1 MRTTAPYWQQLYARD
16 FGDRLH
22 AAASPWRG
30 SRREV
35 GSKTIAAPATS
46 LTLHAASGVDVDGDD
61 GAYVAYADA
70 VRQHRGEVQVG
81 GDLVCIVRIGCSA
94 GELCQLCPDLL
105 ARPVSLGTTKTRGGK
120 HWRFTGYSALESPC
134 CL

>member
-1 MRTTAPYWQQLYARD
+1 MVGSVFQFVVADTGCHADGFPSPPLPSPDNPVSAQRRVRTTAPYWQQLYARD

-81 GDLVCIVRIGCSA
+81 GDLVC
-94 GELCQLCPDLL
+94 
-105 ARPVSLGTTKTRGGK
+105 T
-120 HWRFTGYSALESPC
+120 HWLQRW
-134 CL
+134 